1 MISNPILQGL
11 TVIVNQGANVTIAN
25 SDPPSAPSQ
34 ARSFWF
40 NRVASKLFLAIA
52 TNSISDWIAIGGSGN
67 GADAE
72 AILSKILV
80 QNGQVLTTEDNVI
93 FED

>member
-1 MISNPILQGL
+1 MISNPILQNL
-11 TVIVNQGANVTIAN
+11 TVIINQGANVTIAN

-34 ARSFWF
+34 VRSFWF
-40 NRVASKLFLAIA
+40 NSVASKLFLAIA
-52 TNSISDWIAIGGSGN
+52 TNSISDWIAIGGSDGDV
-67 GADAE
+67 DAQ

-80 QNGQVLTTEDNVI
+80 QNGQVLTTDDSVI